1 MRLIAFFHCN
11 LIEYMIIICISAN
24 SQKIVSL
31 DTLFYPP
38 ETIIRF
44 LPLILPFNKLVFMT
58 SDYFDKVLNNST
70 SLLFRDDGYRIKETR
85 IPWICYNWGKSV
97 AIPTYSRKEFTRV
110 PEVFNVDDQGER
122 LPIDVVFQHFK
133 QDQVYLVVD
142 HEGRKIFVWKGP
154 ESPVRRKFTSARAAS
169 SLRMELGMT
178 YKIDSLDA
186 GVEGRDFLALYG
198 ETPAERTAEAS
209 ATPTREAVEPSA
221 PLAPSV
227 ARSAPQTTGGPV
239 VTARPA
245 VKPKIAQS
253 SSAAPRTAP
262 TTSVAPQTTPTT
274 SVAPQTAK
282 PQEVTVTTDAPK
294 GYKPRTSFSLKE
306 VEEKLKEL
314 SEPPDMIREIVIVGD
329 TVFSVIKEYLPLF
342 DKEIVKLE
350 AMTDLPEG
358 AFPASDYETRI
369 LIGKGGKVVFIEL
382 LRPAPESERD
392 EFVSEMKRSLKDL
405 TKLGI

>member
-1 MRLIAFFHCN
+1 M
-11 LIEYMIIICISAN
+11 
-24 SQKIVSL
+24 
-31 DTLFYPP
+31 
-38 ETIIRF
+38 
-44 LPLILPFNKLVFMT
+44 
-58 SDYFDKVLNNST
+58 
-70 SLLFRDDGYRIKETR
+70 ETR
-85 IPWICYNWGKSV
+85 IPWIYHSWGKSI

-122 LPIDVVFQHFK
+122 QPTDVVFQDFK
-133 QDQVYLVVD
+133 KDQVYLVVD
-142 HEGRKIFVWKGP
+142 HDSRKIFVWKGP
-154 ESPVRRKFTSARAAS
+154 QSPVRRKFTSARAAS

-186 GVEGRDFLALYG
+186 GIEGREFLALYG
-198 ETPAERTAEAS
+198 ETPPEKPVEAP
-209 ATPTREAVEPSA
+209 ATPARDAVEPST
-221 PLAPSV
+221 PIAPSV
-227 ARSAPQTTGGPV
+227 ARSAPPPTGGPV

-245 VKPKIAQS
+245 VKP
-253 SSAAPRTAP
+253 RTAP
-262 TTSVAPQTTPTT
+262 TKTAAPQPAPARAPARAPATAP
-274 SVAPQTAK
+274 APQPAPAATAAPRIAK
-282 PQEVTVTTDAPK
+282 PHEVSVTTEAPK
-294 GYKPRTSFSLKE
+294 GYKPRASFSLKQ

-342 DKEIVKLE
+342 DKEVVKLE

-358 AFPASDYETRI
+358 AFPASDYESRI
-369 LIGKGGKVVFIEL
+369 LIGAGGKVMFIEL

>member
-1 MRLIAFFHCN
+1 L
-11 LIEYMIIICISAN
+11 
-24 SQKIVSL
+24 
-31 DTLFYPP
+31 
-38 ETIIRF
+38 
-44 LPLILPFNKLVFMT
+44 T
-58 SDYFDKVLNNST
+58 SDYFDKALNNST
-70 SLLFRDDGYRIKETR
+70 SLLFRDDGYRIMETR
-85 IPWICYNWGKSV
+85 IPWICHNWGKLV
-97 AIPTYSRKEFTRV
+97 AIPTYSRKEYTRV
-110 PEVFNVDDQGER
+110 PEVFTVDDQGER
-122 LPIDVVFQHFK
+122 RPIDVVFQDFK

-142 HEGRKIFVWKGP
+142 HEDRKIFVWKGP

-186 GVEGRDFLALYG
+186 GIEGRDFLALYG
-198 ETPAERTAEAS
+198 ETPPEKPGEAP
-209 ATPTREAVEPSA
+209 ATPAREAVEPSA

-227 ARSAPQTTGGPV
+227 ARSAPPTTGGPV
-239 VTARPA
+239 VTARPG
-245 VKPKIAQS
+245 VKPKVAQP

-262 TTSVAPQTTPTT
+262 AATAAPQAAPTT
-274 SVAPQTAK
+274 TAAPQAAPTTTAAPQAAK

-342 DKEIVKLE
+342 DKEVVKLE

-358 AFPASDYETRI
+358 AFPASDYECRI
-369 LIGKGGKVVFIEL
+369 LMGKGGKVVFIEL